1 MRRPFETGS
10 QFYQRMQDG
19 KAAKRERDAQQPA
32 PVPSPEKR
40 TFTPVRKPAPQPAT
54 PETKGVLAVL
64 PLPPEPKP
72 AA

>member
-32 PVPSPEKR
+32 PVPSPENR
-40 TFTPVRKPAPQPAT
+40 TFTPVR
-54 PETKGVLAVL
+54 
-64 PLPPEPKP
+64 
-72 AA
+72 